1 MSEKKRKVS
10 CVYVGIEI
18 RELFNQHTRR
28 YFLHTIIHKIT
39 STCQNV
45 ISDLGQCIFYQPSN
59 VISHY
64 GPSFSRLLF
73 HDETLVT
80 CSPPLQLSFYSS
92 TDYNTST
99 YSIQFTKYN
108 CISSLISQK
117 YLHLAHTFRSRH
129 TANGL
134 TQHLTSKEIYLPE
147 QILSIFHGSLLPKSD
162 QYEPHNPQQLVILVE
177 ERKYIHQSI
186 LQNLIQALKV
196 QQPSTY

>member
-45 ISDLGQCIFYQPSN
+45 ISDFGQCIFYQPSN

-129 TANGL
+129 TDKWSDTVFDIKRN
-134 TQHLTSKEIYLPE
+134 LPTR
-147 QILSIFHGSLLPKSD
+147 IDSFHFSWITFAKVRSI
-162 QYEPHNPQQLVILVE
+162 
-177 ERKYIHQSI
+177 
-186 LQNLIQALKV
+186 
-196 QQPSTY
+196 